1 MDSKELKK
9 EIVDEKTGI
18 SYTLVGDYYMPNL
31 YLEPEEKI
39 TLNKYGLLR
48 LNYLK
53 KNKKAEIYEI
63 RAFAHFKTIW
73 QKNSSGG
80 YVSCFDKR
88 RVENFRKF

>member
-53 KNKKAEIYEI
+53 KHNLRTRRKKYG
-63 RAFAHFKTIW
+63 IW
-73 QKNSSGG
+73 KINRTVSRKRNS
-80 YVSCFDKR
+80 R
-88 RVENFRKF
+88 